1 MGTRSIEPFVPPSC
15 SELAECR
22 RPDDTV
28 STNILN
34 TVTKPQRFGAELG
47 LGGAYGWAGGKYAL
61 HGEALAATSFEG
73 SRSLKGTVGFTMGF

>member
-1 MGTRSIEPFVPPSC
+1 M
-15 SELAECR
+15 
-22 RPDDTV
+22 
-28 STNILN
+28 N